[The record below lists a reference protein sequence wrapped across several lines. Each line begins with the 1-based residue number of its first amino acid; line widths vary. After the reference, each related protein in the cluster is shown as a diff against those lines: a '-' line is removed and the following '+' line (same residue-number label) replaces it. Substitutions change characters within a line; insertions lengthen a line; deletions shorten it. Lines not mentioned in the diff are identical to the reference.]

1 MEKRNQAGDA
11 SINVRQT
18 NEIIN
23 AIDNWEPLELIN
35 LPEQLRSLLEKVLNR
50 SFSIRSI
57 QNKTRKFPQLDVCE
71 NIYRIWYY
79 CEKSSSLKEG
89 KSIIL
94 QLSIATVLTTCPFAF
109 VDNELRLDETI
120 CSFCER
126 YPDYANIA
134 TEVCNAITK
143 KIVDLSQK

>member
-1 MEKRNQAGDA
+1 MEKRNHAGDA
-11 SINVRQT
+11 SFNALQI

-23 AIDNWEPLELIN
+23 AINNWEPLQLSN
-35 LPEQLRSLLEKVLNR
+35 LPEQLRTLLERVLCR
-50 SFSIRSI
+50 PFSIRLI
-57 QNKTRKFPQLDVCE
+57 LNKTRNFPQLDVCD
-71 NIYRIWYY
+71 NKYRIWYY
-79 CEKSSSLKEG
+79 CEKPISLKEG

-94 QLSIATVLTTCPFAF
+94 QLSIATVLAACPYTF

-126 YPDYANIA
+126 YPKYANIA

-143 KIVDLSQK
+143 KIEDLSQK